1 MATTIQSIQD
11 IPERY
16 ILILDFDVAKRYNF
30 CYSYPMTREKAEKVR
45 ELILSETGKKFPII
59 DFTQIGKE
67 VR

>member
-1 MATTIQSIQD
+1 MAIQSIND
-11 IPERY
+11 IQERY
-16 ILILDFDVAKRYNF
+16 ILVLDFDVAKRYNF
-30 CYSYPMTREKAEKVR
+30 CYSRPMTRSHAEKVR

>member
-1 MATTIQSIQD
+1 MATINSIQD

-16 ILILDFDVAKRYNF
+16 IIVLDFDVAKHYNF
-30 CYSYPMTREKAEKVR
+30 CYSHPMTKERAESVR
-45 ELILSETGKKFPII
+45 ELILSETGRKFPII

>member
-1 MATTIQSIQD
+1 MATINSIQN

-16 ILILDFDVAKRYNF
+16 IIVLDFDVAKRYNF
-30 CYSYPMTREKAEKVR
+30 CYSRPMTKKHAEQVR
-45 ELILSETGKKFPII
+45 ELILSETGRKFPII

>member
-1 MATTIQSIQD
+1 MAIQSIQE
-11 IPERY
+11 IQERY
-16 ILILDFDVAKRYNF
+16 IIVLDFDVAKHYNF
-30 CYSYPMTREKAEKVR
+30 GYSTPMTRKKAEKVR